1 MMLDMIRTRWMTQAR
16 RAAVAGALGLAV
28 LAAIA
33 PGSARA
39 QEDDEEK
46 SSIWEVDKKILQGVM
61 RGLGLRDGSE
71 PQIDYRE
78 RSPLVIP
85 PSRDLPQPQQ
95 AGTGQPPA
103 WPADPDVK
111 RRKEATKK
119 RNKEPN
125 YRGDDQQGQN
135 LIPSELNPPGVTG
148 SSGGTGS
155 PTSTG
160 NDERPISPSALG
172 YFGGLFSNFGGPKE
186 EVTTFDREPPRPN
199 LTAPPSGYQTPSPA
213 QPYGLTKKKDRATVK
228 PSDPAVGAN

>member
-1 MMLDMIRTRWMTQAR
+1 MSVTGCEYTPMLMGRPNCSMTVKGSWWRPTISIPNTRSDGAR
-16 RAAVAGALGLAV
+16 RTG
-28 LAAIA
+28 AAIA
-33 PGSARA
+33 AVTIAARA
-39 QEDDEEK
+39 E
-46 SSIWEVDKKILQGVM
+46 
-61 RGLGLRDGSE
+61 
-71 PQIDYRE
+71 
-78 RSPLVIP
+78 
-85 PSRDLPQPQQ
+85 
-95 AGTGQPPA
+95 T
-103 WPADPDVK
+103 
-111 RRKEATKK
+111 ATTSATRP
-119 RNKEPN
+119 RNVHH
-125 YRGDDQQGQN
+125 RGDDQQGQN

-148 SSGGTGS
+148 STGGSGGTGS